1 MKWILRLSFL
11 FLLIGS
17 ESTLSALS
25 PTLDGNSTHKKNES
39 INKEI
44 KCKSISNNDTKS
56 TETCYYHDRNILQT
70 YEEYLST
77 LKDKNYKNDFALNI
91 KLGENQ
97 QIKNKGNTLDLNYKW
112 KGNNHLS
119 ILQEYEGGVTTV
131 LFDYNGKSTKVTAN
145 YSAD

>member
-17 ESTLSALS
+17 ESTLSALN
-25 PTLDGNSTHKKNES
+25 PTLDGHSTHKKNEKINKKIKCES
-39 INKEI
+39 IN
-44 KCKSISNNDTKS
+44 NNDTES

-77 LKDKNYKNDFALNI
+77 LKDKDYKNDFTLDI

-97 QIKNKGNTLDLNYKW
+97 QIKNKGNTLSLNYKW

-131 LFDYNGKSTKVTAN
+131 LFDYNGKNTKVTTN